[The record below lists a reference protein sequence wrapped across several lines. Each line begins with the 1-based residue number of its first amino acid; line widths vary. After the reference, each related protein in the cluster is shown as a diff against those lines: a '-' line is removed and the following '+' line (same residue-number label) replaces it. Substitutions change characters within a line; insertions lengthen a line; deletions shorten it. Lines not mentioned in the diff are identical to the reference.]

1 MTRYLYTLRQKC
13 RFSRCRCSNSLYC
26 YLAPYL
32 LTTLSRKEAITP
44 QIQKDRSGK
53 MKGICGRASG
63 CIPKRDSRR
72 IWVQRNRSLSG
83 YEASENHPQKKATR
97 YREQDEKKAAA
108 YQEEISAYPILKIAY
123 VDECGMDTYLY
134 RQYGY
139 AARG

>member
-1 MTRYLYTLRQKC
+1 
-13 RFSRCRCSNSLYC
+13 
-26 YLAPYL
+26 
-32 LTTLSRKEAITP
+32 
-44 QIQKDRSGK
+44 

-83 YEASENHPQKKATR
+83 YEASENHPQKNATR